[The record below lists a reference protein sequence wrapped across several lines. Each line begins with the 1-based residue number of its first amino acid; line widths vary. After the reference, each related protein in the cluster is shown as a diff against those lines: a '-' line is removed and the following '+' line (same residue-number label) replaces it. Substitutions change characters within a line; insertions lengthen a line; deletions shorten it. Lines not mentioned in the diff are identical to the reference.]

1 MVRRRRR
8 RRLLRRRARGRS
20 DSPCSSKGQR
30 GEPLLEHT
38 RPSGGGSGSGSI
50 FFRDS
55 GGSAGAAVAG
65 SRGGGGGLGLG
76 LGGGGANN
84 NTDAFC
90 AESLKESGLPPEFLI
105 PFRFLTMGSPLG
117 GGAGGCVLDA
127 RYHGAKVRRG
137 PLESR

>member
-1 MVRRRRR
+1 
-8 RRLLRRRARGRS
+8 LRRRARGRS
-20 DSPCSSKGQR
+20 DSPCSAKGQR

-38 RPSGGGSGSGSI
+38 RPSGGGRGSGSGSGSI

-55 GGSAGAAVAG
+55 GGSAGAAAAG
-65 SRGGGGGLGLG
+65 GKGGGLGLGLG

-84 NTDAFC
+84 NADAFC

-127 RYHGAKVRRG
+127 RYHGAKVRRE